1 MPHFDSV
8 EQVVQALTQ
17 VGYSKEEI
25 DHILGKGW
33 DDFDK
38 RNIEYGIEV
47 SPSDYIM
54 GFIRAKE
61 LQIGKQ
67 PE

>member
-25 DHILGKGW
+25 DYILGDGYDQFVKNDEVG
-33 DDFDK
+33 F
-38 RNIEYGIEV
+38 YG
-47 SPSDYIM
+47 PSDYIM